1 MVRKYIY
8 FLKRHVLMDKRKDMR
23 LSMKLYCKLHATS
36 FVSWGL
42 LTDVSENGLFIQSNR
57 DFTMGEAIDIE
68 LFMPDNNNSLL
79 RGVIRRKIELP
90 NSHRKYGLGIEL
102 IEKDIV
108 YRFFLKSLREKTK
121 SPLQVSKGIGAEQV
135 VI

>member
-1 MVRKYIY
+1 
-8 FLKRHVLMDKRKDMR
+8 MDKRKDMR
-23 LSMKLYCKLHATS
+23 LSMKLYTKLTADS

-42 LTDVSENGLFIQSNR
+42 LSDVSENGLFIKSNR

-79 RGVIRRKIELP
+79 KGVIRRKIELP
-90 NSHRKYGLGIEL
+90 DSHRKYGLGIEL

-108 YRFFLKSLREKTK
+108 YRYFLKSLKGQTKT
-121 SPLQVSKGIGAEQV
+121 PLQTPSEIGNKQEMF
-135 VI
+135 